1 MARREFH
8 ARVPRLNP
16 ETSNRTSIIQT
27 TWRALRTLRG
37 LNAVRHS
44 GHKTC
49 PFTIVLWTC
58 VVTHRTQNF
67 ATEKTS
73 SFTPAVCVCVRWR
86 V

>member
-1 MARREFH
+1 MRGVTYAPYRYTH
-8 ARVPRLNP
+8 
-16 ETSNRTSIIQT
+16 
-27 TWRALRTLRG
+27 WRALRTLRG
-37 LNAVRHS
+37 LNAVRQS
-44 GHKTC
+44 GHKTR

-73 SFTPAVCVCVRWR
+73 LRSHLCVCVCVWR

>member
-1 MARREFH
+1 
-8 ARVPRLNP
+8 
-16 ETSNRTSIIQT
+16 
-27 TWRALRTLRG
+27 LRTLRG

-73 SFTPAVCVCVRWR
+73 GFRGLR
-86 V
+86 LGGN